1 MKRTCLLQVFPM
13 LILTFSSGKATIS
26 WRAIT
31 VRITNQ
37 PEEEPSQPEVKPLCE
52 LCRII

>member
-1 MKRTCLLQVFPM
+1 MKRICLLQVFPM
-13 LILTFSSGKATIS
+13 LMLSSSSSKAAIS